1 MFFKVLYTIF
11 VIAQLLFG
19 SFTIGPVTPR
29 QVMTVIML
37 VVCGRNNA
45 IKLDKY
51 FGIYLVFI
59 VGYIL
64 AQIYTGYMFEMIR
77 LLLGYYLVSYVAYQS
92 TKLFIRKTGN
102 ANLLL
107 VILFFVGIADGL
119 VTVGQMYQVPYAH
132 EISLL
137 LGNNALG
144 DIYDAMSA
152 RSQENMLGYTI
163 PGLFGPVPNGYFI
176 SAITLLCFYNKKAK
190 ITIINLVLVF
200 FFIYTT
206 FIIQERTALVACV
219 VLSLFSLYKFM
230 YSQGESSVFK
240 KSWFSQYCY
249 LWSFLLCQSYLI
261 PLCKEIAVMQKDF
274 RSPKNEVTLIKK
286 QLSLFF
292 ASFRWYKCI
301 YCIKPLSTQYIY

>member
-1 MFFKVLYTIF
+1 
-11 VIAQLLFG
+11 
-19 SFTIGPVTPR
+19 
-29 QVMTVIML
+29 ML

-219 VLSLFSLYKFM
+219 VLSLFSLYK
-230 YSQGESSVFK
+230 
-240 KSWFSQYCY
+240 
-249 LWSFLLCQSYLI
+249 
-261 PLCKEIAVMQKDF
+261 
-274 RSPKNEVTLIKK
+274 
-286 QLSLFF
+286 
-292 ASFRWYKCI
+292 
-301 YCIKPLSTQYIY
+301 